1 MHACVWLAMLRAA
14 VWDVCIAEC
23 IVQEQEKLE
32 KENGKENVN
41 LRADAAAAAAA
52 AAGTSSGAAGQSS
65 SAREEPDVNQ
75 DHLRQVSLRSRSTD
89 GAFVWRS

>member
-32 KENGKENVN
+32 KENAKENVN
-41 LRADAAAAAAA
+41 LRAAAAAAD
-52 AAGTSSGAAGQSS
+52 GTSSGAAGQSS